1 MVDPEVILWTSMK
14 GVVQD
19 YSTNRKIILKW
30 EQNKLWDD
38 TLLNLS
44 EEYLHIGQICYRIG
58 STTAVKIGQL
68 CANADIFMT
77 IYFADAL
84 GVAIEI

>member
-19 YSTNRKIILKW
+19 YSTNRGMVLKW
-30 EQNKLWDD
+30 EQNKLWDH
-38 TLLNLS
+38 TLLKLS
-44 EEYLHIGQICYRIG
+44 EEQLHIGQICYRIG
-58 STTAVKIGQL
+58 STIAVKIGRL
-68 CANADIFMT
+68 GANADIFMT

-84 GVAIEI
+84 GLAIEI

>member
-1 MVDPEVILWTSMK
+1 MVDPEVILCTSMK
-14 GVVQD
+14 EVIQD
-19 YSTNRKIILKW
+19 YSTNRGMVLKW

-38 TLLNLS
+38 TLLKLS
-44 EEYLHIGQICYRIG
+44 EEYLHIGQICYRIS
-58 STTAVKIGQL
+58 STIAVKIGQL

-84 GVAIEI
+84 DVAIEI